1 MTFLALTIFY
11 LIPKLLDSSSVEAS
25 DRIKSSSKF
34 EFVASENTDPILNKS

>member
-1 MTFLALTIFY
+1 MTFLTIKMVY